1 MDRAAWREAEREFV
15 ETEISMSALARKY
28 ALARSTM
35 RDHAAREDWAQRRR
49 AFQIERETQKLIEAQ
64 HALDPGENPDALLRV
79 TDKLLRRAE
88 EIADS
93 GGEIGARELGELM
106 RALKSAS
113 AIRLAHAVEG
123 EEAPEDRALTIL
135 FSPETE
141 EAAQ

>member
-1 MDRAAWREAEREFV
+1 MDRAAWQAAERDYI
-15 ETEISMSALARKY
+15 ETEISMSALAKKY
-28 ALARSTM
+28 GLARSTL
-35 RDHAAREDWAQRRR
+35 RDHAVREGWAERRK
-49 AFQIERETQKLIEAQ
+49 AFQIERAAQRLAEAQ
-64 HALDPGENPDALLRV
+64 RAGEAGENPDTLLRV

-113 AIRLAHAVEG
+113 SIRLAHAVET
-123 EEAPEDRALTIL
+123 EEAPEDRALTIR
-135 FSPETE
+135 FSTETE